1 MLGQQSGIHGAAALL
16 ALLVLL
22 AMAVWALTL
31 RGTSR
36 AILASL
42 SIASCAW
49 FVWAWGPKI
58 IEIEAPPSA
67 VASTAPAGAQTWQA
81 WRPGLADELLAQGR
95 PVFVDYTAAWC
106 VTCQYNK
113 STTLSKAAVLGDF
126 AAKQVALLRADWTRR
141 DPAIT
146 ADLAR
151 LGRSGVPVYVL
162 HAPGR
167 EPVVFS
173 EILNADALRAAVAGL
188 PG

>member
-1 MLGQQSGIHGAAALL
+1 MGA
-16 ALLVLL
+16 
-22 AMAVWALTL
+22 
-31 RGTSR
+31 
-36 AILASL
+36 
-42 SIASCAW
+42 
-49 FVWAWGPKI
+49 
-58 IEIEAPPSA
+58 SA
-67 VASTAPAGAQTWQA
+67 WQA

-146 ADLAR
+146 AALAA

-173 EILNADALRAAVAGL
+173 EILNADALRAAVHGL
-188 PG
+188 